1 MFGCKAPGYYLLV
14 SETGSRRSGNARDE
28 NRAAALLDQFHTAAN
43 VLEAWLE
50 EQPRIGGRLTSA
62 LRQLYADCGNISI
75 AQLAAAQGLSSRT
88 NAHSDRSI
96 NAPLWDRS

>member
-1 MFGCKAPGYYLLV
+1 MKIEPLP
-14 SETGSRRSGNARDE
+14 R
-28 NRAAALLDQFHTAAN
+28 LDQFHTAAN

-96 NAPLWDRS
+96 NAPLRDRS